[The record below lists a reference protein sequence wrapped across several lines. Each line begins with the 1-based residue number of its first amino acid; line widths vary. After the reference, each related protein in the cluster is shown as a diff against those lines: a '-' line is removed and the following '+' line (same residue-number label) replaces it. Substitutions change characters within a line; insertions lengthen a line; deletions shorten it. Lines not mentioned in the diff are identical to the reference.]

1 MSDHRAF
8 CVLKEAVPP
17 HQQHEGIT
25 SFLFFAVFS
34 NKPYPQPHLF
44 SLFFSQQMNCSI
56 WTAIKMRS
64 HASEAQWTLP
74 DYQHLCISKW
84 LYRAPSCG
92 IILSHQEMVTR
103 YAAKYWIHRGGVVR
117 FLHQSS
123 GEQLLCA
130 VLKLVKAGWIHHNL
144 LAGCSV
150 MTNLT
155 FSSHKV
161 DHTWPP
167 SEMGCAF
174 PMIWQRDE
182 TQYGKKSRL
191 VVSTL
196 SAVKPLPTYGKP
208 MN

>member
-1 MSDHRAF
+1 MPQRHSEHSQTTSTFVFLSGFTEPHR
-8 CVLKEAVPP
+8 VE
-17 HQQHEGIT
+17 
-25 SFLFFAVFS
+25 S
-34 NKPYPQPHLF
+34 
-44 SLFFSQQMNCSI
+44 
-56 WTAIKMRS
+56 
-64 HASEAQWTLP
+64 
-74 DYQHLCISKW
+74 
-84 LYRAPSCG
+84 LYR
-92 IILSHQEMVTR
+92 IKRWLTR

-117 FLHQSS
+117 FLRQSS
-123 GEQLLCA
+123 REQLLCA
-130 VLKLVKAGWIHHNL
+130 VLILVKADWIHHNL
-144 LAGCSV
+144 MAGCSV

-191 VVSTL
+191 LVSTL